1 MNVMNNKQLEIA
13 LEIATLAHKGVVRRN
28 GDPYIF
34 HPLRVCNNK
43 TYIQTKLQKTAAILH
58 DVIEDTPFTT
68 QFLIEKGITKE
79 VIDVLQLLTHNKET
93 TTYEDYIDN
102 VCNNV
107 DAMLVKLSDL
117 TDNLDQGTLP
127 TITDKDRERFITYE
141 NARLKIMSRLASD
154 YPDIFKHIMTTK

>member
-1 MNVMNNKQLEIA
+1 MNNKQLEIA
-13 LEIATLAHKGVVRRN
+13 LEIATIAHKGVTRRN

-43 TYIQTKLQKTAAILH
+43 KYIQTKLQKTAAILH
-58 DVIEDTPFTT
+58 DVIEDTPFTS
-68 QFLIEKGITKE
+68 QFLIEKGIAKE
-79 VIDVLQLLTHNKET
+79 VIDVLKYLTHDKESV
-93 TTYEDYIDN
+93 TYVDYIDN

-117 TDNLDQGTLP
+117 ADNLDQGTLP

-141 NARLKIMSRLASD
+141 NARLKIMSKLASD
-154 YPDIFKHIMTTK
+154 YPDIFKHIMNTN

>member
-1 MNVMNNKQLEIA
+1 MNNKQLEIA

>member
-1 MNVMNNKQLEIA
+1 M
-13 LEIATLAHKGVVRRN
+13 
-28 GDPYIF
+28 
-34 HPLRVCNNK
+34 RVCNNK

-79 VIDVLQLLTHNKET
+79 VIDVLQLLTHDKET

-141 NARLKIMSRLASD
+141 NARLKIMSKLASD